1 MKAVIT
7 VIGHDQIGIVAKVSQ
22 RLATLKVNITD
33 ISQTLMHGD
42 FTMML
47 MGEWNDD
54 DVQFEVV
61 KQGLQDL
68 ANETGLSINIQR
80 QELFDAIQKL

>member
-33 ISQTLMHGD
+33 ISQTLMHGN

-68 ANETGLSINIQR
+68 ANETGLSINIQL

>member
-7 VIGHDQIGIVAKVSQ
+7 VIGHDQVGIVAKVSQ

-47 MGEWNDD
+47 MGEWNDQ

-68 ANETGLSINIQR
+68 AKETGLSINIQR

>member
-68 ANETGLSINIQR
+68 
-80 QELFDAIQKL
+80 